1 MAHIT
6 SIGAGVFTDLSIANP
21 ATPLSSAAIAALDTG
36 AEFQALF
43 ATAIE
48 SIGGTPAAN
57 TFLQVKNA
65 REFPAI
71 GTPPNVV
78 NVPVYGQKTSQQVQ
92 GQSDSPSFEITLNFV
107 AAEWANG
114 TLLGNMVGDGA
125 TRVFRFT
132 LLNSQPTGT
141 GATKYASTAPGLGT
155 VENSQ
160 YYWSGKIE
168 AMQVSPQLTDA
179 NTATITLTI
188 QSAIF
193 GAYTI

>member
-21 ATPLSSAAIAALDTG
+21 ATPLSSVAIAALDTG

-48 SIGGTPAAN
+48 SIGGTPAVN

-107 AAEWANG
+107 AAEWADG
-114 TLLGNMVGDGA
+114 TLLGDMVGDGA